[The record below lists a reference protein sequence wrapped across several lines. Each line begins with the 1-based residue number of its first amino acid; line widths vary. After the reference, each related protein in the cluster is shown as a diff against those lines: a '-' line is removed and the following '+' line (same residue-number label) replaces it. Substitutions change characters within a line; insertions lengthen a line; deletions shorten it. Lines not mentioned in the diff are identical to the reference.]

1 MHHIYD
7 ASHIP
12 RVHCTI
18 NHFADRWE
26 YARPRSVLYRKC
38 FWEILLMSSYEAK
51 SQAKQNND
59 NVLGLLRLFLDTHHL
74 SLEELA
80 GLLRITPQTLEEWF
94 SEGMAPPASCL
105 ALAVLFDTRRQ
116 ILGRMSNH

>member
-1 MHHIYD
+1 
-7 ASHIP
+7 
-12 RVHCTI
+12 
-18 NHFADRWE
+18 
-26 YARPRSVLYRKC
+26 
-38 FWEILLMSSYEAK
+38 MSSHEAK

-94 SEGMAPPASCL
+94 SEGMAPPAAFL
-105 ALAVLFDTRRQ
+105 ALAVLFDTSRAN
-116 ILGRMSNH
+116 IGPDV